1 MKKILFIAICI
12 ATWTSNAQITLK
24 GVVKDSVGT
33 PLEMANVI
41 AINKATKKLDSY
53 GFTDAKGNYKLNLT
67 KNSIYSIKVSY
78 IGLKTAEVNLETKE
92 DNLLKDIVLEGDD
105 SLEEVNITYKMPV
118 TVKGDTIVYDADSFK
133 SGTEKKL
140 GDVLQK
146 LPGVEVN
153 DDGEIEVEGKTVKK
167 VMVEGKDFFDGDS
180 KLATKNIPANAV
192 DKVQVLKN
200 HSEVGQM
207 SSVTDNEDNVV
218 INVKLKE
225 GKKNFWFGEVSAGM
239 GMLMEDNRYLARP
252 KLFYYSPKYSL
263 NSITDLNN
271 IGEVPFTMRDYFK
284 FTGGFRQFGNN
295 NGTNFNVGS
304 NDIAFLTLRNNRA
317 KEIESKF
324 GALNFSYSPR
334 KSWDISGFAIY
345 SGNETDMEETTER
358 LYSNAV
364 INENNLPVYDQNNP
378 SSTKYINTEETK
390 DQTNQISDLGLFKL
404 SSSYKPNANN
414 QFDYDVFAKVSK
426 QQQMQTTV
434 SLRTYL
440 NANDEIVPIN
450 QVSEQSPFSINQNL
464 NYYYTLNDNHIFAFE
479 AQHLWQNEDPF
490 YNAELEKLS
499 FYNLLSL
506 TNVNPNPGDDNLFN
520 VSQNKRIKTN
530 KLDAKL
536 DYYYV
541 LNAKSNLNVTLGSTF
556 SNQRFN
562 SSIFEILDGN
572 KNKISEPSTINN
584 VDFSFDDLYV
594 GVHYKFVTG
603 IFTFNQGF
611 TFHNYVS
618 RNTQLGSVF
627 ENNFTKLL
635 PNAFVKVNLKKS
647 ETLRLSYTM
656 QTSFTDVNQLAEGYV
671 FNNYSSLYSGNRELE
686 NSLYHTI
693 NLNYFSFNMF
703 NYTNVFGSVNYSKR
717 IDEIKSN
724 TAFIDINQVR
734 SSINSAFPDESISAR
749 ANFQKSFRKFKLRLG
764 GNVSYGKSNS
774 LLTNRQTGETR
785 NRLAT
790 TFAQNYTSK
799 FSTNFREAPNFD
811 VGYNVSINNSNIG
824 GVENTFTTHSPY
836 INFDAFFL
844 KEFIFTSNYT
854 YNRVLNNGETIDSYG
869 FLRADLTYQKK
880 DSKWE
885 YKVGVTNLLNSTRL
899 NQNSSNDIYVS
910 NSSYVIQPR
919 IATFTV
925 KYNL

>member
-24 GVVKDSVGT
+24 GVVKDSIGR

-41 AINKATKKLDSY
+41 AINKTTKKLDSY

-67 KNSIYSIKVSY
+67 QNSTYSIKVSY
-78 IGLKTAEVNLETKE
+78 IGLKTTEVDLETKE
-92 DNLLKDIVLEGDD
+92 GDLFKDITLEGDD
-105 SLEEVNITYKMPV
+105 SLDEVNITYKMPV
-118 TVKGDTIVYDADSFK
+118 SVKGDTIVYDADSFK

-180 KLATKNIPANAV
+180 KLATKNIPANAI

-218 INVKLKE
+218 INIKLKE
-225 GKKNFWFGEVSAGM
+225 GKKNFWFGEVSGGM
-239 GMLMEDNRYLARP
+239 GIGMEDSRYLAHP

-263 NSITDLNN
+263 NIITDINN

-284 FTGGFRQFGNN
+284 FTGGFRQFGDN

-304 NDIAFLTLRNNRA
+304 NDITFLTLRNNRA

-324 GALNFSYSPR
+324 GALNFSYSP
-334 KSWDISGFAIY
+334 KKTWDISGFAIY
-345 SGNETDMEETTER
+345 SGNETDMEETTQR
-358 LYSNAV
+358 LYSNAG
-364 INENNLPVYDQNNP
+364 INKNNLPTYNENDP
-378 SSTKYINTEETK
+378 SSTKYIDTEQTK
-390 DQTNQISDLGLFKL
+390 DLTNQISDLGLFKL

-414 QFDYDVFAKVSK
+414 QFDYDVFAKISK
-426 QQQMQTTV
+426 QQQMQSTV
-434 SLRTYL
+434 SSRTYL
-440 NANDEIVPIN
+440 NADDEIVPIN
-450 QVSEQSPFSINQNL
+450 QLSEQSPFSINQNL
-464 NYYYTLNDNHIFAFE
+464 NYYYTLNDKNIFAFE

-506 TNVNPNPGDDNLFN
+506 TNVNPNPGDHNLFIL
-520 VSQNKRIKTN
+520 SQNKKIRTN
-530 KLDAKL
+530 KLDTKL

-541 LNAKSNLNVTLGSTF
+541 LNSKSNLNVTFGTTL
-556 SNQRFN
+556 SNQQFN
-562 SSIFEILDGN
+562 SSVFEILEGN
-572 KNKISEPSTINN
+572 KNKITEPSTINN
-584 VDFSFDDLYV
+584 VDFSFNDFYV
-594 GVHYKFVTG
+594 GLHYKFITG

-618 RNTQLGSVF
+618 KNTQLGSVY

-635 PNAFVKVNLKKS
+635 PDASVKINLKKS

-656 QTSFTDVNQLAEGYV
+656 QTSFSDVNQLAEGYV
-671 FNNYSSLYSGNRELE
+671 FNNYNSLYSGNRTLE
-686 NSLYHTI
+686 NSLYHNI

-703 NYTNVFGSVNYSKR
+703 NYTNVFGSINYSKR
-717 IDEIKSN
+717 INEIKSN
-724 TAFIDINQVR
+724 TEFIDINQVR
-734 SSINSAFPDESISAR
+734 TSINSAFPDESISAR

-774 LLTNRQTGETR
+774 LITDRQTSETR
-785 NRLAT
+785 NRLAK
-790 TFAQNYTSK
+790 TFSQSYTSK
-799 FSTNFREAPNFD
+799 FSTNFKEAPNFD

-836 INFDAFFL
+836 INFDAFLL
-844 KEFIFTSNYT
+844 KEFIFTSKYT
-854 YNRVLNNGETIDSYG
+854 YNKVLSNGETIDSYG
-869 FLRADLTYQKK
+869 FLRTDLTYQKK

-885 YKVGVTNLLNSTRL
+885 YKLGVTNLLNSTAL

-919 IATFTV
+919 IAMFTV

>member
-1 MKKILFIAICI
+1 MKKILLIAICMV
-12 ATWTSNAQITLK
+12 TWITNAQITLK
-24 GVVKDSVGT
+24 GVVKDSIGN
-33 PLEMANVI
+33 PLEMANVV
-41 AINKATKKLDSY
+41 AFNNTTKKLDSY
-53 GFTDAKGNYKLNLT
+53 GFTDSKGNYKLNLT
-67 KNSIYSIKVSY
+67 QNSTYNIQVSY
-78 IGLKTAEVNLETKE
+78 IGLKTSEVPVETNE
-92 DNLLKDIVLEGDD
+92 TNLLKDITLLGDD

-133 SGTEKKL
+133 NGTEKKL

-180 KLATKNIPANAV
+180 KIATKNIPADAI

-218 INVKLKE
+218 INIKLKE
-225 GKKNFWFGEVSAGM
+225 GKKNFWFGEVSAGL
-239 GMLMEDNRYLARP
+239 GLAMEDSRYIAHP

-263 NSITDLNN
+263 NVITDVNN

-284 FTGGFRQFGNN
+284 FTGGFRTFGEG

-304 NDIAFLTLRNNRA
+304 SDIAFLTLKNNRA
-317 KEIESKF
+317 KDIESKF
-324 GALNFSYSPR
+324 GALNFSYSP
-334 KSWDISGFAIY
+334 KKTWDISGFAIY
-345 SGNETDMEETTER
+345 SGNETDMEETTQR
-358 LYSNAV
+358 LYSNTGLDK
-364 INENNLPVYDQNNP
+364 NNLPAYDENDP
-378 SSTKYINTEETK
+378 SSVKYIDTEQTQ
-390 DQTNQISDLGLFKL
+390 DVTNQTSDLGLFKL

-414 QFDYDVFAKVSK
+414 QLDYDIFAKVSK
-426 QQQMQTTV
+426 QQQLQSTL
-434 SLRTYL
+434 SSRTYL
-440 NANDEIVPIN
+440 NADDEVVPIN

-464 NYYYTLNDNHIFAFE
+464 NYYYTLNDKNIFAFE

-506 TNVNPNPGDDNLFN
+506 TNVNPNPGDHNLFN
-520 VSQNKRIKTN
+520 VNQNKKIKTN

-541 LNAKSNLNVTLGSTF
+541 LNTKSNLNITLGTTL
-556 SNQRFN
+556 SNQQFN
-562 SSIFEILDGN
+562 SGIFEILGGS
-572 KNKISEPSTINN
+572 KNEITAPSSINN

-594 GVHYKFVTG
+594 GLHYKFITG

-611 TFHNYVS
+611 TLHNYVS
-618 RNTQLGSVF
+618 KNTQLGSVY

-635 PNAFVKVNLKKS
+635 PDASLKISLKKS
-647 ETLRLSYTM
+647 ETLRLNYSM

-671 FNNYSSLYSGNRELE
+671 FNNYNSLYSGNRELE
-686 NSLYHTI
+686 NSLYHNV

-703 NYTNVFGSVNYSKR
+703 NYTNVFGSINYSKR
-717 IDEIKSN
+717 IDVVKSN
-724 TAFIDINQVR
+724 TEFIDVNQVR
-734 SSINSAFPDESISAR
+734 TSINSAFPDESISAR

-764 GNVSYGKSNS
+764 GNVSYAKSNS
-774 LLTNRQTGETR
+774 LITDRQTNETR
-785 NRLAT
+785 NRLSK
-790 TFAQNYTSK
+790 TFSQSYTSK
-799 FSTNFREAPNFD
+799 FSTNFKEAPNFD
-811 VGYNVSINNSNIG
+811 VGYNVSINNSNIEG
-824 GVENTFTTHSPY
+824 AENTFTTHSPY

-844 KEFIFTSNYT
+844 KEFIFTSKYT
-854 YNRVLNNGETIDSYG
+854 YNEVLSNGETIDCYG

-885 YKVGVTNLLNSTRL
+885 YKVGVTNLLNSKGL
-899 NQNSSNDIYVS
+899 NQNSSNDILVS
-910 NSSYVIQPR
+910 NSTYVIQPR
-919 IATFTV
+919 IAMFTI

>member
-12 ATWTSNAQITLK
+12 ATWTSNAQITLR
-24 GVVKDSVGT
+24 GVVKDSIGT

-41 AINKATKKLDSY
+41 AVNKATKKLDSY
-53 GFTDAKGNYKLNLT
+53 GFTDAKGNYKLNLA
-67 KNSIYSIKVSY
+67 KNTSYSIKVSY
-78 IGLKTAEVNLETKE
+78 IGLKTAEVDVETNEVNLF
-92 DNLLKDIVLEGDD
+92 KDLVLEEDD
-105 SLEEVNITYKMPV
+105 RLDEVNITYKMPV

-180 KLATKNIPANAV
+180 KLATKNIPANAI

-207 SSVTDNEDNVV
+207 SRVTDNEDNVV
-218 INVKLKE
+218 INIKLKE
-225 GKKNFWFGEVSAGM
+225 GKKNFWFGEVAAGLGL
-239 GMLMEDNRYLARP
+239 GMLDSRYIVHP

-263 NSITDLNN
+263 NVITDVNN
-271 IGEVPFTMRDYFK
+271 IGEVPFTIRDYFK
-284 FTGGFRQFGNN
+284 FTGGFRQFGDN

-324 GALNFSYSPR
+324 GALNFSYSP
-334 KSWDISGFAIY
+334 KKTWDISGFAIY
-345 SGNETDMEETTER
+345 SGNKTDMEETTQR
-358 LYSNAV
+358 VYSNAEV
-364 INENNLPVYDQNNP
+364 DSNSLPPYDENTP
-378 SSTKYINTEETK
+378 SSIKYIDTEQTQ
-390 DQTNQISDLGLFKL
+390 DVTNQTSNLGLFKL
-404 SSSYKPNANN
+404 SSSYKSNANN
-414 QFDYDVFAKVSK
+414 QLDYDIFAKVS
-426 QQQMQTTV
+426 QQQQRQTTL
-434 SLRTYL
+434 SSRTYL
-440 NANDEIVPIN
+440 NADDEVVPIH

-464 NYYYTLNDNHIFAFE
+464 NYYYTLNDKNIFAFE

-506 TNVNPNPGDDNLFN
+506 TNVNPNPGDHNLFN

-541 LNAKSNLNVTLGSTF
+541 LNSKSNLNMTLGATL
-556 SNQRFN
+556 SNQQFN
-562 SSIFEILDGN
+562 TTIFEILEGN
-572 KNKISEPSTINN
+572 KNEITEPNTVND
-584 VDFSFDDLYV
+584 VAFSFDDLYM
-594 GVHYKFVTG
+594 GLHYKFITG

-611 TFHNYVS
+611 TLHNYVS
-618 RNTQLGSVF
+618 KNTQLGAVY
-627 ENNFTKLL
+627 EANFIKLL
-635 PNAFVKVNLKKS
+635 PDASVKINLKKS
-647 ETLRLSYTM
+647 ETLRLNYAM
-656 QTSFTDVNQLAEGYV
+656 QTSFTDVNKLAEGYV
-671 FNNYSSLYSGNRELE
+671 FNNYNSLYSGNRTLD
-686 NSLYHTI
+686 NSLYHNI

-703 NYTNVFGSVNYSKR
+703 NYTNVFGAISYSKR
-717 IDEIKSN
+717 IQEIKSN
-724 TAFIDINQVR
+724 TEFIDVNQVR
-734 SSINSAFPDESISAR
+734 TSVNSAFPDESISAR

-764 GNVSYGKSNS
+764 GNISYGKSNS
-774 LLTNRQTGETR
+774 LITDRQTNETR
-785 NRLAT
+785 NRLAK
-790 TFAQNYTSK
+790 TFSQTYTSK
-799 FSTNFREAPNFD
+799 FSTNFKEAPNFD
-811 VGYNVSINNSNIG
+811 VGYNVSINNSDIG

-836 INFDAFFL
+836 INVDAFFL
-844 KEFIFTSNYT
+844 KEFIFTSKYA
-854 YNRVLNNGETIDSYG
+854 YNNVLNNGQTIDSYG
-869 FLRADLTYQKK
+869 FLRADLTYEKK
-880 DSKWE
+880 GSKWE
-885 YKVGVTNLLNSTRL
+885 YKVGVTNLLNSTGL

-919 IATFTV
+919 IAMFTV